1 MTSFDKNA
9 FKNAFRS
16 WVQANP
22 RAADEDALAFCH
34 THIPASQIMS
44 HFWLVEQSLQW
55 FGWLK
60 SRKAFDHQDFHEEGH
75 DDGLVEAHAAGSR
88 TVH

>member
-16 WVQANP
+16 WVQGNP
-22 RAADEDALAFCH
+22 TAADEEALAFCRA
-34 THIPASQIMS
+34 HIPTNQIMT

-60 SRKAFDHQDFHEEGH
+60 SQRAFDHHDFHEEGI
-75 DDGLVEAHAAGSR
+75 DDGMGEVSR
-88 TVH
+88 TFH